1 MTASSRALD
10 REIFALAVPTF
21 ATLVS
26 EPLLLLADSAIVG
39 HLGTEQLAGLGIAGN
54 VLGVLVGLSIFL
66 AYGTTGS
73 VARRLGAGDRVG
85 ALTAGFDG
93 MVLAVGVGVLLAG
106 LLEAVLVGVIGLY
119 DVSPGVADQA
129 QTYLRI
135 AAIGLPGVLLTMAST
150 GVLRGLQDTRTPLYV
165 VIATNVANIGL
176 NLLLVYGLGLGIA
189 GSALGSLLAQSC
201 AALVLAAVVV
211 RGMRRNRAPL
221 ELRPAGVLHAA
232 RTGVWL
238 VLRTAAL
245 QAGITLTTVVAAGLG
260 VVALAAQQVSMSIWT
275 LLAFRPRRDRDR
287 RPGDHRSEP
296 RCGRR
301 GARPAMTRR
310 MIGWGILFG
319 VVFGLVV
326 VLARPLYVGLFSP
339 DPAVQS
345 LLSQVLLVMGLATPI
360 AGVAFVLDGVLIGA
374 GDGRYLALA
383 GLIALLAYVPA
394 ALLVQRTGA
403 GLVWL
408 WVAYGWYVTARML
421 TLLWR
426 IRGSAW
432 LRTGGDLTAAAVEA
446 QVIRSGL
453 DQYQVE
459 SSRFFAARAPN
470 TMISPAAS
478 ANSEATPS
486 SVGTPAALS
495 SRQPVITRGALITR
509 NQPATRAIRRT
520 QRPTPSVSSAQIENA
535 DSTRPA
541 SWAARPK

>member
-1 MTASSRALD
+1 MTASPRALD
-10 REIFALAVPTF
+10 REIFALAAPTF

-93 MVLAVGVGVLLAG
+93 MVLAVLVGVLLAG

-135 AAIGLPGVLLTMAST
+135 AALGLPGVLLTLAST

-165 VIATNVANIGL
+165 VIATNLANIGL

-189 GSALGSLLAQSC
+189 GSALGSLLAQSS
-201 AALVLAAVVV
+201 AAVVLAAVVV
-211 RGMRRNRAPL
+211 RGMRRNHAPL
-221 ELRPAGVLHAA
+221 ELRPGGVLHAA

-260 VVALAAQQVSMSIWT
+260 VVALAAHQVSMSIWT
-275 LLAFRPRRDRDR
+275 LLAFALDAIAIAGQAIIGRNLGA
-287 RPGDHRSEP
+287 GDVAL
-296 RCGRR
+296 GR
-301 GARPAMTRR
+301 AMTRR
-310 MIGWGILFG
+310 LIGWGILFG
-319 VVFGLVV
+319 VGFGLLV

-345 LLSQVLLVMGLATPI
+345 LLSRVLLVMGLATPI
-360 AGVAFVLDGVLIGA
+360 AGVVFVLDGVLIGA

-394 ALLVQRTGA
+394 ALIVQRTGA

-432 LRTGGDLTAAAVEA
+432 LRTG
-446 QVIRSGL
+446 
-453 DQYQVE
+453 
-459 SSRFFAARAPN
+459 
-470 TMISPAAS
+470 
-478 ANSEATPS
+478 AT
-486 SVGTPAALS
+486 
-495 SRQPVITRGALITR
+495 
-509 NQPATRAIRRT
+509 
-520 QRPTPSVSSAQIENA
+520 
-535 DSTRPA
+535 
-541 SWAARPK
+541 